1 MAKVD
6 KITGEKIE
14 KLRGRVDFYLLRG
27 ITPVARRWPKK
38 PKPPYTPLQAEAMAV
53 FKIAQKTK
61 KRISDNMLKAWRKSS
76 VGKRPVW
83 GDTFTRLIME
93 CWKKNRC
100 IAPIA
105 LDYSIKE
112 TELEF
117 WVEWTGLRIYLDKT
131 IPEVIRSE
139 TTLLIVKEEI
149 LKMHEPIYF
158 TFIDAFGDRL
168 VAPYILFEVEVI

>member
-38 PKPPYTPLQAEAMAV
+38 PTPPYTPLQAEAMAV
-53 FKIAQKTK
+53 FAIARRSLC
-61 KRISDNMLKAWRKSS
+61 RISDNMHEAWRKGS
-76 VGKRPVW
+76 VGKREAWQDV
-83 GDTFTRLIME
+83 FTGLIMRY
-93 CWKKNRC
+93 WKKNKC

-105 LDYSIKE
+105 IDYKIEE

-117 WVEWTGLRIYLDKT
+117 WVEWTGLRIYLDKK

-139 TTLLIVKEEI
+139 TTLIIVKEDI

-158 TFIDAFGDRL
+158 TFYDEYGTRL